1 MVRQCFG
8 LSRQSSSHPP
18 FRFEPFGNENHPDG
32 LALDQAAAYRHGLIR
47 ILKRKRMIKI
57 LPNLVASQKGL
68 VCVAQERSTTFANDH
83 VFIHEVGIG
92 MVVEKIDNRLP
103 DDGADVDVGEPV
115 GPFMGEQANAFV
127 LNHVSAA
134 NRRREFTGGGCWRFE
149 CEGVGRGSVGLGESE
164 QATLV

>member
-68 VCVAQERSTTFANDH
+68 VCVAQERGTTFANDH
-83 VFIHEVGIG
+83 VLIHEVGIG
-92 MVVEKIDNRLP
+92 MVVEKIDNRFIL
-103 DDGADVDVGEPV
+103 DD
-115 GPFMGEQANAFV
+115 
-127 LNHVSAA
+127 
-134 NRRREFTGGGCWRFE
+134 TRFI
-149 CEGVGRGSVGLGESE
+149 
-164 QATLV
+164 TLVVNYSPCLPLFYLED